1 MNAAFFLLIAVGLSV
16 IGSLVMWLWTS
27 RPKGFNHSIDEF
39 DKNLEALRPDGTEQ
53 QSDADYFGL

>member
-1 MNAAFFLLIAVGLSV
+1 MNAAYFLLIAVGLSV
-16 IGSLVMWLWTS
+16 LGSLVMWLWTS

-39 DKNLEALRPDGTEQ
+39 DKNLQALRPDGDEQ

>member
-16 IGSLVMWLWTS
+16 GGSLILWLWTS
-27 RPKGFNHSIDEF
+27 RPKGENHSIDEF
-39 DKNLEALRPDGTEQ
+39 DKNLQALRPDGADQ